1 MSKITISVDPV
12 IVTLN
17 WYGTVQA
24 ARIESLVDPELSR
37 KAAKIMLPYRFTLKV
52 PAADDKEAVR
62 DCTLV
67 VQTIGGN
74 DLSDSLKTFYARIKG
89 QGVEILLEQWV
100 KHSVP
105 PALANY
111 AAENRLSYRFENL
124 NVAKMEWEGFL
135 RTAKKQTCL
144 PCEFSVNV
152 YPAEN
157 PKFRK
162 VRAKIWNCDDGKDV
176 SSFEGI
182 FEAVNTR
189 YSGWVRELIG
199 LIWEKR
205 V

>member
-1 MSKITISVDPV
+1 
-12 IVTLN
+12 
-17 WYGTVQA
+17 
-24 ARIESLVDPELSR
+24 
-37 KAAKIMLPYRFTLKV
+37 
-52 PAADDKEAVR
+52 
-62 DCTLV
+62 
-67 VQTIGGN
+67 
-74 DLSDSLKTFYARIKG
+74 
-89 QGVEILLEQWV
+89 
-100 KHSVP
+100 
-105 PALANY
+105 
-111 AAENRLSYRFENL
+111 
-124 NVAKMEWEGFL
+124 MEWEGFL